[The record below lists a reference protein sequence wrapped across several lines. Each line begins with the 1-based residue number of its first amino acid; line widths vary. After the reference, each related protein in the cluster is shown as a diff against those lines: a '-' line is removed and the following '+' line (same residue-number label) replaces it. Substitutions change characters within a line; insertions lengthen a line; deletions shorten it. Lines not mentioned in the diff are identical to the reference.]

1 METTEKITNNN
12 KLPAKTSNTGC
23 IIKLERTN
31 KDLQQ
36 LEKQL
41 TSYIFEPNTYMLFIK
56 SESIRQNLNVL
67 KNTNAELIK
76 VLKRERYLKIELF
89 EKTITQIRS
98 FMDIKSSMDEY
109 SRLLRY

>member
-1 METTEKITNNN
+1 METPEKIISN
-12 KLPAKTSNTGC
+12 KLPNKTSNIGC
-23 IIKLERTN
+23 ILKLERTN

-56 SESIRQNLNVL
+56 SESIRQNLRAL

-76 VLKRERYLKIELF
+76 ALKREKYLKIELF
-89 EKTITQIRS
+89 ERTTAQVRS
-98 FMDIKSSMDEY
+98 FMEIKSSMEEY
-109 SRLLRY
+109 SRLLRD

>member
-1 METTEKITNNN
+1 METTEKIINEKSSNR
-12 KLPAKTSNTGC
+12 PSNTGC
-23 IIKLERTN
+23 ILKLERAN

-56 SESIRQNLNVL
+56 SESIRQNLSLL
-67 KNTNAELIK
+67 KNSNNELIK
-76 VLKRERYLKIELF
+76 ALRREKDLKIELF
-89 EKTITQIRS
+89 ERTIAQIRS
-98 FMDIKSSMDEY
+98 FVEIKSSVDEY